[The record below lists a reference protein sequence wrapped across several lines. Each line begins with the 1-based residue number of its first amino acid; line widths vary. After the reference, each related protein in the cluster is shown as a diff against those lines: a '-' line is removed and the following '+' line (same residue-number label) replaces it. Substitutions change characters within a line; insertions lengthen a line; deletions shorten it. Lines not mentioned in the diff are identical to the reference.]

1 MHKDIV
7 LWVDDIPFNNVSGV
21 KHILESKDV
30 EILPLISTLQAEK
43 WLSEFGWILNWKGIN
58 FQLISDMGRL

>member
-7 LWVDDIPFNNVSGV
+7 LWVDDIPFYNISGV
-21 KHILESKDV
+21 KQILESKDV

>member
-7 LWVDDIPFNNVSGV
+7 LWVDDIPFNNISGV
-21 KHILESKDV
+21 KQILESKDV